1 MTKVINLYGGPSTG
15 KSTMASHIFAE
26 LKWRGINVELVNEF
40 AKGKVWENSLNVLKN
55 QMYIF
60 GKQAHHLWRV
70 APHVDVIVTDS
81 PILTSIVYSSDDSHL
96 FKTLVKQEYDL
107 YDNIDYFLVRKK
119 PYSPVGRLQT
129 EDDARAID
137 GVTKKILDALNI
149 KYTIKDGV
157 RDSVFEIVEE
167 VVQYLS

>member
-26 LKWRGINVELVNEF
+26 LKWRGVNVELVNEF

-55 QMYIF
+55 QNYVF
-60 GKQAHHLWRV
+60 GKQSHYMWRV

-81 PILTSIVYSSDDSHL
+81 PILLSLVYDESNNPL
-96 FKTLVKQEYDL
+96 FRAYVKQEYDT
-107 YDNIDYFLVRKK
+107 YDNLDYFLIRKK
-119 PYSPVGRLQT
+119 AYNPIGRMQT
-129 EDDARAID
+129 EGEAKELDNVVLKTLSDL
-137 GVTKKILDALNI
+137 KINYII
-149 KYTIKDGV
+149 KEGI

-167 VVQYLS
+167 IITHIS